1 MQVKD
6 PTASAQ
12 KWSTRANGAS
22 TDYGNGVANTA
33 KDQAQLA
40 AAAEGVWAQATSAA
54 AAAGRFAKNVLA
66 AGTGK
71 WKAGVK
77 NLGVAR
83 YGTGVQGATGKY
95 VAGVTPFFQAL
106 ANLSLPARQTKGNN
120 AARSNAV
127 VQTLM
132 ATKAG
137 M

>member
-22 TDYGNGVANTA
+22 NDYGNGVANTQA
-33 KDQAQLA
+33 DQAALA
-40 AAAEGVWAQATSAA
+40 AASAGVWQQAVAEAA
-54 AAAGRFAKNVLA
+54 SAGRFAKNVLA
-66 AGTGK
+66 AGTTK

-77 NLGVAR
+77 NLGVSR
-83 YGTGVQGATGKY
+83 YGTGVQNASGKFA
-95 VAGVTPFFQAL
+95 AGVAPYFAAL
-106 ANLSLPARQTKGNN
+106 QNLQLPARQTKGNN

-127 VQTLM
+127 VQVLM
-132 ATKAG
+132 TTKAN

>member
-6 PTASAQ
+6 ASASAA

-22 TDYGNGVANTA
+22 TDYANGVQNTQA
-33 KDQAQLA
+33 DQAGLA
-40 AAAEGVWAQATSAA
+40 AAAANVWAQAVAEAA
-54 AAAGRFAKNVLA
+54 SNGRFAKNVLA
-66 AGTGK
+66 AGTAK

-77 NLGVAR
+77 ALGQAR

-95 VAGVTPFFQAL
+95 AAGVGPYFAAL
-106 ANLSLPARQTKGNN
+106 SSLTLPPRQTKGNN

-127 VQTLM
+127 VQQLM
-132 ATKAG
+132 AIKAS

>member
-6 PTASAQ
+6 PTASSQ

-22 TDYGNGVANTA
+22 TDYGNGVANTQA
-33 KDQAQLA
+33 DQAALA
-40 AAAEGVWAQATSAA
+40 AAAAPVWAQATSEAA
-54 AAAGRFAKNVLA
+54 ANGRFAKNVLA
-66 AGTGK
+66 AGTAK

-77 NLGVAR
+77 NLGVGR

-95 VAGVTPFFQAL
+95 AAGVSPYFAAL
-106 ANLSLPARQTKGNN
+106 SALQLPARQTKGNN

-127 VQTLM
+127 VQALM
-132 ATKAG
+132 TTKAN

>member
-1 MQVKD
+1 
-6 PTASAQ
+6 
-12 KWSTRANGAS
+12 
-22 TDYGNGVANTA
+22 
-33 KDQAQLA
+33 
-40 AAAEGVWAQATSAA
+40 
-54 AAAGRFAKNVLA
+54 
-66 AGTGK
+66 
-71 WKAGVK
+71 VK

-95 VAGVTPFFQAL
+95 VAGVSPFFQAL
-106 ANLSLPARQTKGNN
+106 ANLQLPARQTKGNN